1 VTAPASLCVCIPT
14 YNEAGNV
21 ERMVRAVLD
30 ATEPLGMDVTVL
42 VIDDGSP
49 DGTGDI
55 ADRLA
60 EADLR
65 VAVLHR
71 REKSGIGPAY
81 LAGFRWALERD
92 ADLIVQMDCD
102 FSHDPADIQRLVAA
116 AETADVVL
124 GSRYVDGGEVR
135 DWPLGRRLIS
145 RGGCWYARTLLGLGI
160 RDLTGG
166 FKCFRRDALATLI
179 TSDTEA
185 SGYGFQIEMTHRAI
199 RAGLRVQEVPIVF
212 TERTEGSSKMS
223 RGIALEAARV
233 VLNLREASSPHRVRR
248 ALPARAQVL
257 RWGIGA
263 AAVAGV
269 LAILRPSPLEVAYT
283 LLLALYLG
291 LLLVGVTTL
300 AWMLYAWRE
309 PEAITRVGFT
319 DGEREPRLSFSLI
332 LPARHEEQVLGTTI
346 ARLREQRYPDFEVIV
361 VTGDDDPGT
370 RAVAEAAIAGDP
382 RFRVIEDASRP
393 KNKPKALNTALAHCR
408 GDVVGVFDAEDQ
420 VAPDLLRAVDRR
432 FQETGAE
439 VVQGATQLMNFSSS
453 WFSVRN
459 VLEYYFWFKSRLHF
473 HAAAGFIPLG
483 GNTVFVRRD
492 WLEAAGGWD
501 PDCLAEDCDL
511 GSRLSTMGARTVVAY
526 SPDLVTRE
534 ETPAT
539 VRDLVRQRT
548 RWNQGFLQV
557 LRKGEWRSLPRA
569 GRALAFYTLSF
580 PFLQAFLAIL
590 LPLSVAAAVLADLP
604 IVLTLLSFLP
614 LVPLLMILAVEA
626 VGLSEF
632 GRDYGMRVR
641 IRDYARLVVGFLPY
655 HLLLA
660 GAACHAA
667 SRELRGVNNWEKTA
681 HVGAHL

>member
-1 VTAPASLCVCIPT
+1 MTTPASLCVCIPT

-30 ATEPLGMDVTVL
+30 ATEPLAMDVTVL

-49 DGTGDI
+49 DGTGAI
-55 ADRLA
+55 ADALA
-60 EADLR
+60 ENDLR
-65 VAVLHR
+65 VSVLHR
-71 REKSGIGPAY
+71 REKGGIGPAY
-81 LAGFRWALERD
+81 LAGFRWALDRD
-92 ADLIVQMDCD
+92 VDLVVQMDCD
-102 FSHDPADIQRLVAA
+102 FSHDPADIPRLVAA
-116 AETADVVL
+116 AGSAEVVL
-124 GSRYVDGGEVR
+124 GSRYVEGGEVR
-135 DWPLGRRLIS
+135 DWPLGRRVIS

-166 FKCFRRDALATLI
+166 FKCFRSDALARLVAV
-179 TSDTEA
+179 DTEA
-185 SGYGFQIEMTHRAI
+185 SGYGFQIEVTHRAV
-199 RAGLRVQEVPIVF
+199 RSGLVVREVPIVF
-212 TERTEGSSKMS
+212 SERTEGSSKMS

-248 ALPARAQVL
+248 ALPTRAQAL
-257 RWGIGA
+257 RWGLGA
-263 AAVAGV
+263 AAVAAAFAV
-269 LAILRPSPLEVAYT
+269 VRPSPLAVGYA
-283 LLLALYLG
+283 LLLLLYLG
-291 LLLVGVTTL
+291 LLLVGVSTL

-309 PEAITRVGFT
+309 PNAIERVGFS
-319 DGEREPRLSFSLI
+319 DGDRDPALSFSLI
-332 LPARHEEQVLGTTI
+332 LPARHEESVLGTTI
-346 ARLREQRYPDFEVIV
+346 ARLREQRHPDFEVIV

-370 RAVAEAAIAGDP
+370 RAVAEAAIEGDP
-382 RFRVIEDASRP
+382 RFRVIEDASVP
-393 KNKPKALNTALAHCR
+393 KNKPKALNTALTQCR

-483 GNTVFVRRD
+483 GNTVFVRRP

-501 PDCLAEDCDL
+501 PNCLAEDCDL

-539 VRDLVRQRT
+539 VRDLMRQRT

-557 LRKGEWRSLPRA
+557 LRKGEWRALPRT

-580 PFLQAFLAIL
+580 PFLQAFLAVL
-590 LPLSVAAAVLADLP
+590 LPLSLAAALLADLP
-604 IVLTLLSFLP
+604 MVLTLVSFAP
-614 LVPLLMILAVEA
+614 FIPLLMILTAEA

-641 IRDYARLVVGFLPY
+641 MRDYVRLVVGFLPY